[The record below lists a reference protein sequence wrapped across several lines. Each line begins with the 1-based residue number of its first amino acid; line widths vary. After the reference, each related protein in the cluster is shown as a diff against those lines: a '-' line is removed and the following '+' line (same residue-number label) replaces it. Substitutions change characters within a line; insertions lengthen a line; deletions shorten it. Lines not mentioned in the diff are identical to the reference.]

1 MEEPEESKNLEKYK
15 KSKEYKFNLDE
26 RIYHDIL
33 SHTFEKLTNIEDIQS
48 LLSTNRN
55 FKNIA
60 KSFIKYLTLDKDLI
74 KLFNIKL
81 ISNFKNLKKID
92 YNIVFKVFSLEDLN
106 IVLKNKKL
114 KDLDINVLLEEK
126 DKDLKE
132 KITKL
137 ILFFH
142 NSKGYLKI
150 LIRKS
155 SEDYTYVL
163 FKNNVIFLPEGSFGI
178 FKYLFRRLGSK
189 NVKILFFLSGYKS
202 ENIPN
207 IDKLIEKYYN
217 IFFILPSKLYDVY
230 YLSPTILKYIRD
242 SDIIIDGKRLN
253 DEIYMLSSGYFSYL
267 FLENNLEVLIILSLY
282 VRGFIDNVYEAYNKK
297 TNIVLD
303 EELYKITT
311 KYIERKIPKKSSK
324 LPRNFIRNIINI
336 LEYHYQSN
344 VLLMKLSLN
353 EILKMDFPTIINTE
367 LIEKD
372 NNFFDL
378 LKYKLKNNKKII
390 IKQNNSNKKK

>member
-1 MEEPEESKNLEKYK
+1 MEEPEEYK
-15 KSKEYKFNLDE
+15 KTETKEYKESEFNLDE
-26 RIYHDIL
+26 RIYHDVL

-55 FKNIA
+55 FRDMG
-60 KSFIKYLTLDKDLI
+60 KSFIKYLTLDKDI
-74 KLFNIKL
+74 VRLFNIKL
-81 ISNFKNLKKID
+81 IKDFKNLKEID
-92 YNIVFKVFSLEDLN
+92 YNIVFKVFSLEDIDLISEN
-106 IVLKNKKL
+106 I
-114 KDLDINVLLEEK
+114 KDLDINVLFEES
-126 DKDLKE
+126 DRDLRK
-132 KITKL
+132 KIFKL
-137 ILFFH
+137 ISFFY